1 MSHFGLKD
9 FLDDIGCNLIVGVYG
24 LNVLTPERLSGPIST
39 KSMTWRVSCGYR
51 SWFVSTNI
59 ATALYMFLLC
69 LTDGPCLCLMPCSSV
84 PMVSVL
90 YRHKRQVKHIHSAQH
105 FLKVSPEDRAAQTI
119 LTLVYILSPLTPSL
133 PFWPSL

>member
-9 FLDDIGCNLIVGVYG
+9 FLDDIGCNLIVGIYG

-69 LTDGPCLCLMPCSSV
+69 LTDGLCLSHA
-84 PMVSVL
+84 L
-90 YRHKRQVKHIHSAQH
+90 
-105 FLKVSPEDRAAQTI
+105 LKCPHGECPLQT
-119 LTLVYILSPLTPSL
+119 
-133 PFWPSL
+133 